1 MGSFDRSEMENGHM
15 IRCGYDPTLSEALAD
30 PLVRAVMA
38 ADGVDPRQLAADLRA
53 MAARLNPVDRPRVS
67 SREAG
72 RLPLVSHC

>member
-1 MGSFDRSEMENGHM
+1 M

-53 MAARLNPVDRPRVS
+53 MAARLNLVDRPHVS
-67 SREAG
+67 SREA
-72 RLPLVSHC
+72 RHSPVSHH